1 MGLINIESTC
11 ESDRLSRSQERNYL
25 YRVFKDNPN
34 KIHMITK
41 YRMYKISSVTID
53 FDLWLEDE
61 NYDNFI
67 ILLKDVHPKF

>member
-1 MGLINIESTC
+1 
-11 ESDRLSRSQERNYL
+11 
-25 YRVFKDNPN
+25 
-34 KIHMITK
+34 MITK